1 VEYVIPNII
10 SGSIQLDQF
19 KKIFA
24 LMPQDIKEQAEIAYS
39 DIISK
44 DKSDFHYAGVR
55 VKHTDT
61 TWEFYYNGAKI
72 IVKNATK
79 AELNEIFNGGVH

>member
-1 VEYVIPNII
+1 MDH
-10 SGSIQLDQF
+10 L

-39 DIISK
+39 DIVSK
-44 DKSDFHYAGVR
+44 DKSDFHY
-55 VKHTDT
+55 
-61 TWEFYYNGAKI
+61 
-72 IVKNATK
+72 

>member
-1 VEYVIPNII
+1 MHKNQSAVPNII
-10 SGSIQLDQF
+10 SGSIQLDHL

-39 DIISK
+39 DIVSK
-44 DKSDFHYAGVR
+44 DKSDFHY
-55 VKHTDT
+55 
-61 TWEFYYNGAKI
+61 
-72 IVKNATK
+72 